1 MFADVLTCFGS
12 YGVVYPIG
20 EAIEMTDN
28 TYGLIKS
35 PNDSKQVRSKGNGTF
50 KIEYSTNLIV
60 NIYDVTA
67 EKTDTVEESKLVK
80 TKVIPID

>member
-1 MFADVLTCFGS
+1 
-12 YGVVYPIG
+12 
-20 EAIEMTDN
+20 MTDN

-67 EKTDTVEESKLVK
+67 EKMDTVEESKLVK